1 MGKQN
6 SLTKSDDGEELD
18 INPTFS
24 RRVMMGR
31 KESHINPVFISCR
44 ESKVQIKQY
53 HNKEF

>member
-24 RRVMMGR
+24 RRVMTGR
-31 KESHINPVFISCR
+31 KESRYKPSIYLMQRKQSTNQAIS
-44 ESKVQIKQY
+44 
-53 HNKEF
+53 